1 MNRRNS
7 TILVLLLLKPKF
19 QALPRAFR
27 CNITTTTPEA
37 RINEV
42 LKQLNMTM
50 VPEPTRNVESVGLEL
65 HTDMGGERM
74 HAICS
79 KIWKVLMLK
88 NSKRSFSPS
97 RSGRWVAESGRTE
110 FGVDIVY

>member
-50 VPEPTRNVESVGLEL
+50 VPEPPRNVESVGLEL

-79 KIWKVLMLK
+79 KIRKVLMLK
-88 NSKRSFSPS
+88 NSKAGWRFEGLSEAPPS
-97 RSGRWVAESGRTE
+97 SQ
-110 FGVDIVY
+110 FQNQLHFF